1 MELVALRTFQAV
13 VEEGGILAA
22 SRKLNTVQSNVTSR
36 IRRLEE
42 ELGTELFFRKGRGI
56 ELAPSGRVLLEYA
69 RRMLL
74 LERQTT
80 AAMRQVGESA
90 GELRI
95 GTMETFAALHLP
107 AALKA
112 VRAAHPALEL
122 RVQADT
128 SAALTEKVLDH
139 KLDCAFVA
147 GPVKHPDLQFDELVV
162 EELVQVCADGAG
174 PQALPLIRLCI
185 PRSGACL
192 AACERAGVRRR
203 DGIRHARRNP
213 RLRVGRAG
221 LDADAAARR
230 RTLAACRRTRH
241 RGVAGGGRPRAD
253 RDGSPA
259 RRATAGSIED
269 ACRRGDEQRVTSAA
283 GSGEAPGGGESGAG
297 SGTCASPGLYGAG
310 VQTVGGGASGCMAGA
325 ARQKASSCPH
335 AASTARMFGYGDKS
349 TLKRRALSTCGIR

>member
-1 MELVALRTFQAV
+1 MELVALRTFHAV

-107 AALKA
+107 TGLKA
-112 VRAAHPALEL
+112 VRAAHPGLEL

-174 PQALPLIRLCI
+174 PQALPLIIFREGCAYRARALAWQRASGQACADVMEFGTLEGI
-185 PRSGACL
+185 LGCVSVGLGWTLMPRRVVERSPL
-192 AACERAGVRRR
+192 AAELVIEPLPADVGRVPTGMVRRR
-203 DGIRHARRNP
+203 DAPPLVVLTTLG
-213 RLRVGRAG
+213 
-221 LDADAAARR
+221 AA
-230 RTLAACRRTRH
+230 L
-241 RGVAGGGRPRAD
+241 AGG
-253 RDGSPA
+253 
-259 RRATAGSIED
+259 
-269 ACRRGDEQRVTSAA
+269 
-283 GSGEAPGGGESGAG
+283 AP
-297 SGTCASPGLYGAG
+297 
-310 VQTVGGGASGCMAGA
+310 
-325 ARQKASSCPH
+325 
-335 AASTARMFGYGDKS
+335 
-349 TLKRRALSTCGIR
+349 